1 MSVFFKV
8 GLDICKA
15 NTNTSTAKYQYSF
28 SKAERFPGTKLKTKE
43 QIEKEK
49 EKEERR
55 KQEEQERIKQKKYVK
70 HDYYLLPSTLSNRK
84 TSFGFG
90 NRTDFTGSSK
100 KNKSQTSGS
109 QEIKPLTKEEKLKR
123 MNQFAEYEF
132 ERKYYHGPKYSI
144 PEAGK
149 GKKKEDKKDENK
161 DDKEAKEEENKKD
174 LVGPGR
180 YNITKSF
187 GSEAPKYSIKGIPD
201 QKIEEMKKEVKR
213 KIEEYEEKER
223 QNKKPVPPHEEQVTI
238 QIRKNGKYAISQI
251 PNVNS
256 FKIEKPDK
264 YKNEIYK
271 KLGKIKEED
280 EDKEKEK
287 ETVKFVDPLLAKQI
301 DQKAVKKSLD
311 SLMGVNFPSKFQTR
325 EPITFGLRHNMKSSM
340 DNLPGPGS
348 YIIPSEFGI
357 YLTKGYNDPDKYPQ
371 QNVYVEPKKEQ
382 DPRPW
387 RHGMKIIKPKEE
399 EEDYG
404 DQENVQEEEQK
415 EEPKQEEVTP
425 TPIEEK
431 KEEKKEEEKKE
442 EEKKEEEKKEEK
454 KEEDKESEC
463 IMLRDI
469 LQYQS

>member
-43 QIEKEK
+43 QKEKEK
-49 EKEERR
+49 EEEERR
-55 KQEEQERIKQKKYVK
+55 KQEEQERIRQKKYIK
-70 HDYYLLPSTLSNRK
+70 HDYYLLPSTLSTRK
-84 TSFGFG
+84 TNFGFG
-90 NRTDFTGSSK
+90 ERTDFTGCSK
-100 KNKSQTSGS
+100 KNKSKTSES

-149 GKKKEDKKDENK
+149 GKKKEEKKDENK
-161 DDKEAKEEENKKD
+161 DDKEAKEERKKEEENKKD
-174 LVGPGR
+174 PVGPGR
-180 YNITKSF
+180 YNIVKSF

-201 QKIEEMKKEVKR
+201 KKIEEMKKEVKKKR
-213 KIEEYEEKER
+213 EEYEEKER
-223 QNKKPVPPHEEQVTI
+223 QNRRPVPPHEEQVTI

-271 KLGKIKEED
+271 KLGKNKEED
-280 EDKEKEK
+280 EDKEKNK
-287 ETVKFVDPLLAKQI
+287 ENVKFVDPLLAKQV
-301 DQKAVKKSLD
+301 DRKAVKKSLD
-311 SLMGVNFPSKFQTR
+311 SLMGVNFPSKYQTR
-325 EPITFGLRHNMKSSM
+325 EPITFGLRHDVKSSM
-340 DNLPGPGS
+340 DNIPGPGS

-357 YLTKGYNDPDKYPQ
+357 YLSKDYNDPNKYPQ
-371 QNVYVEPKKEQ
+371 ENVYVEPKKEQ

-387 RHGMKIIKPKEE
+387 RHGMKIIKAKEE
-399 EEDYG
+399 EDEGYG
-404 DQENVQEEEQK
+404 DQEEEQKEEPK

-431 KEEKKEEEKKE
+431 KEEQ
-442 EEKKEEEKKEEK
+442 KEEEKKEEK

>member
-43 QIEKEK
+43 QKEKEK
-49 EKEERR
+49 EEEERR
-55 KQEEQERIKQKKYVK
+55 KQEEQERIRQKKYIK
-70 HDYYLLPSTLSNRK
+70 HDYYLLPSTLSTRK
-84 TSFGFG
+84 TNFGFG
-90 NRTDFTGSSK
+90 ERTDFTGCSK
-100 KNKSQTSGS
+100 KNKSKTSES
-109 QEIKPLTKEEKLKR
+109 QEVKPLTKEEKLKR

-149 GKKKEDKKDENK
+149 GKKKEEKKDENK
-161 DDKEAKEEENKKD
+161 DDKEAKEERKKEEENKKD
-174 LVGPGR
+174 PVGPGR
-180 YNITKSF
+180 YNIVKSF

-201 QKIEEMKKEVKR
+201 KKIEEMKKEVKKKR
-213 KIEEYEEKER
+213 EEYEEKER
-223 QNKKPVPPHEEQVTI
+223 QNKRPVPPHEEQVTI

-271 KLGKIKEED
+271 KLGKNKEED
-280 EDKEKEK
+280 EDKEKNK
-287 ETVKFVDPLLAKQI
+287 ENVKFVDPLLAKQV
-301 DQKAVKKSLD
+301 DRKAVKKSLD
-311 SLMGVNFPSKFQTR
+311 SLMGVNFPSKYQTR
-325 EPITFGLRHNMKSSM
+325 EPITFGLRHDVKSSM
-340 DNLPGPGS
+340 DNIPGPGS

-357 YLTKGYNDPDKYPQ
+357 YLSKDYNDPNKYPQ
-371 QNVYVEPKKEQ
+371 ENVYVEPKKEQ

-387 RHGMKIIKPKEE
+387 RHGMKIIKAKEE
-399 EEDYG
+399 EDEGYG
-404 DQENVQEEEQK
+404 DQEEEQKEEPK

-431 KEEKKEEEKKE
+431 KEEQ
-442 EEKKEEEKKEEK
+442 KEEEKKEEK

>member
-43 QIEKEK
+43 QKEKEK
-49 EKEERR
+49 EEEERR
-55 KQEEQERIKQKKYVK
+55 KQEEQERIRQKKYIK
-70 HDYYLLPSTLSNRK
+70 HDYYLLPSTLSTRK
-84 TSFGFG
+84 TNFGFG
-90 NRTDFTGSSK
+90 ERTDFTGCSK
-100 KNKSQTSGS
+100 KNKSKTSES
-109 QEIKPLTKEEKLKR
+109 QEVKPLTKEEKLKR

-149 GKKKEDKKDENK
+149 GKKKEEKKDENK
-161 DDKEAKEEENKKD
+161 DDKEAKEERKKEEENKKD
-174 LVGPGR
+174 PVGPGR
-180 YNITKSF
+180 YNIVKSF

-201 QKIEEMKKEVKR
+201 KKIEEMKKEVKKKR
-213 KIEEYEEKER
+213 EEYEEKER
-223 QNKKPVPPHEEQVTI
+223 QNRRPVPPHEEQVTI

-271 KLGKIKEED
+271 KLGKNKEED
-280 EDKEKEK
+280 EDKEKNK
-287 ETVKFVDPLLAKQI
+287 ENVKFVDPLLAKQV
-301 DQKAVKKSLD
+301 DRKAVKKSLD
-311 SLMGVNFPSKFQTR
+311 SLMGVNFPSKYQTR
-325 EPITFGLRHNMKSSM
+325 EPITFGLRHDVKSSM
-340 DNLPGPGS
+340 DNIPGPGS
-348 YIIPSEFGI
+348 YIIPSDFGI
-357 YLTKGYNDPDKYPQ
+357 YLSKDYNDPNKYPQ
-371 QNVYVEPKKEQ
+371 ENVYVEPKKEQ

-399 EEDYG
+399 EDEGYG
-404 DQENVQEEEQK
+404 DQEEEQKEEPK

-431 KEEKKEEEKKE
+431 K